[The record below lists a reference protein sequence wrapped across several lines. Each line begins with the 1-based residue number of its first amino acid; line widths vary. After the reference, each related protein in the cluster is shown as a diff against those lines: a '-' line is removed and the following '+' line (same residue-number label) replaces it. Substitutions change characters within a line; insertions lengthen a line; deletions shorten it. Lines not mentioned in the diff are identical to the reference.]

1 MNKIVKEC
9 VDYIRSITDF
19 TPRAALILGSGLG
32 AFTQEIDHVVCT
44 IPYKNIPGFPVSTVS
59 GHNGRFIM
67 GYVDDIPIV
76 CMDGRVHYYEGYTP
90 QEVVLPIRVMRAL
103 GAEFLFITNAAGGI
117 HSDYVPGTLVLVRD
131 HISLFVPNPLLGPN
145 DQRIGTRFPD
155 MTDVYDPHLRSLIQR
170 AAEYE
175 DIPLETG
182 VYCQLS
188 GPSYESP
195 AEIQV
200 LKVIGADMVGMSTV
214 MEAIAAKHAGMK
226 ISCISLITN
235 MAAGISATPLSH
247 EEVKVAGLQAEPVF
261 KRLLR
266 AAILT
271 VKEYEW
277 CN

>member
-1 MNKIVKEC
+1 
-9 VDYIRSITDF
+9 
-19 TPRAALILGSGLG
+19 
-32 AFTQEIDHVVCT
+32 
-44 IPYKNIPGFPVSTVS
+44 
-59 GHNGRFIM
+59 
-67 GYVDDIPIV
+67 
-76 CMDGRVHYYEGYTP
+76 
-90 QEVVLPIRVMRAL
+90 
-103 GAEFLFITNAAGGI
+103 
-117 HSDYVPGTLVLVRD
+117 
-131 HISLFVPNPLLGPN
+131 
-145 DQRIGTRFPD
+145 

>member
-1 MNKIVKEC
+1 
-9 VDYIRSITDF
+9 
-19 TPRAALILGSGLG
+19 
-32 AFTQEIDHVVCT
+32 
-44 IPYKNIPGFPVSTVS
+44 
-59 GHNGRFIM
+59 M
-67 GYVDDIPIV
+67 GYVDDIPVV

-188 GPSYESP
+188 GPSYETP
-195 AEIQV
+195 YEIKILAQMGV
-200 LKVIGADMVGMSTV
+200 DVVGMSTV
-214 MEAIAAKHAGMK
+214 MEAIAANHMGMNV
-226 ISCISLITN
+226 CGLSLVTN
-235 MAAGISATPLSH
+235 MAAGINTERLSH
-247 EEVKVAGLQAEPVF
+247 NDVKMAAKDAE
-261 KRLLR
+261 KRF
-266 AAILT
+266 AALIT
-271 VKEYEW
+271 ASIGDVKQYLETLDK
-277 CN
+277 